1 MAADA
6 PSAELRRSYLDLM
19 KQCLTRAL
27 VLGEGWTPGRRRRMV
42 ALLMEVLGSRGL
54 TIVSEVPEHDRAP
67 GPPTS
72 RVPAPLERM
81 LRRRGLR
88 VVRDEQGRPNVLQER
103 RGASITG
110 WGLLDR
116 VRRLDT
122 RLAMR
127 ERELG
132 LDWPRDAE
140 TMIGLR
146 RLENVEACLSKAIED
161 GVPGDVIEA
170 GAWRGGTAIFMR
182 AVLAA
187 YGDASRTVWVAD
199 SFQGLPKPDPIRH
212 PADRGLDY
220 TVHPELSV
228 GVDQVRQ
235 NFARYGLLDDQVQFL
250 VGWFKDTL
258 PSAPLEQLALLRL
271 DADLYESTLDALTC
285 LYPKLS
291 PGGYC
296 IIDDYGLLE
305 ACRRAVHDYRDD
317 HGITEPIHAVDWT
330 GVYWRRGE

>member
-1 MAADA
+1 VATDA

-54 TIVSEVPEHDRAP
+54 TIVSEVPEHERAA

-88 VVRDEQGRPNVLQER
+88 VVRDEHGRPKVLQER
-103 RGASITG
+103 RGPSATG
-110 WGLLDR
+110 RGLLDR

-146 RLENVEACLSKAIED
+146 RLENVEECLSKAIED

-187 YGDASRTVWVAD
+187 YGESSRTVWVAD
-199 SFQGLPKPDPIRH
+199 SFQGLPKPDPIRS

-296 IIDDYGLLE
+296 IVDDYGLLE

>member
-1 MAADA
+1 
-6 PSAELRRSYLDLM
+6 M

-42 ALLMEVLGSRGL
+42 ALLMELLAARGL
-54 TIVSEVPEHDRAP
+54 TIVSEVPEDDRAP
-67 GPPTS
+67 GLPAG
-72 RVPAPLERM
+72 RVPSPLGRM
-81 LRRRGLR
+81 LKRRGLR
-88 VVRDEQGRPNVLQER
+88 AVRDDRGRPKVLRER
-103 RGASITG
+103 RGASG
-110 WGLLDR
+110 RGLLDR
-116 VRRLDT
+116 VRQFDT

-146 RLENVEACLSKAIED
+146 RLENVEECLSRVIED

-187 YGDASRTVWVAD
+187 YGETDRTVWVAD

-212 PADRGLDY
+212 PADRALDY

-228 GVDQVRQ
+228 GVEQVRH
-235 NFARYGLLDDQVQFL
+235 NFARYGLLDDQVEFL

-258 PSAPLEQLALLRL
+258 PSAPIDELALLRL

-296 IIDDYGLLE
+296 IVDDYGLLE
-305 ACRRAVHDYRDD
+305 ACRRAVHDYRKD
-317 HGITEPIHAVDWT
+317 HSITDAIRAVDWT
-330 GVYWRRGE
+330 GVYWRRES